1 MMKIDNALK
10 THFGYDTFKK
20 GQREIIEALVQGKN
34 VLAMLPTGTGK
45 SLCYQ
50 LPAYLMEGV
59 VVVVTPLLSL
69 MQDQVEQ
76 MMARGEKQVVAINS
90 FLEREERSNVFN
102 RLHAFKFI
110 YISPEM
116 LMNDFVVSK
125 LSKLTISL
133 FVVDEAHCI
142 SQWGYD
148 FRPDYLKLG
157 DVRQALGS
165 PQTIALT
172 ATADQEVR
180 SDIVHALKLKEWEE
194 FVSSVDR
201 PNIKMVVDFV
211 QDPREKLDK
220 LLEWVNSLEGPG
232 IIYFSSKK
240 MAEEVA
246 VMLRSIGLSRVMA
259 YHGGLDQESRI
270 LIQQQ
275 FIQGQLDVICATSA
289 FGMGINKEN
298 VRFVIHYHMPLQLE
312 SYLQEI
318 GRAGRDGE
326 DSISILLYS
335 PYDEQLPYQLAEG
348 ELPTDHQIN
357 WLFQHFG
364 EQLLSEW
371 EEMEE
376 TIKQVGGF
384 TDISWRLTKDFL
396 RSLNE
401 STNVEVEKERFLQY
415 INHRKEH
422 KRKKIADM
430 LHWIQSRDCRRKGIL
445 SYFGEEMKGTVSDC
459 CHVCGIT
466 YKAFEKKS
474 AAVIENTPFH
484 WKDYLRGL
492 FTKSETRYEK
502 QI

>member
-1 MMKIDNALK
+1 MMLEYELK
-10 THFGYDTFKK
+10 KHFGYERFKI
-20 GQREIIEALVQGKN
+20 GQKEIIETLLEGKN

-76 MMARGEKQVVAINS
+76 MMARGEKRVIAINS
-90 FLEREERSNVFN
+90 FLEREERSGVFG
-102 RLHAFKFI
+102 RLHTYKFI

-116 LMNDFVVSK
+116 LMNEFVVSQLNK
-125 LSKLTISL
+125 LEISL

-157 DVRQALGS
+157 DIREALGS
-165 PQTIALT
+165 PRTIALT

-180 SDIVHALKLKEWEE
+180 SDIVRTLKLEEWEE

-201 PNIKMVVDFV
+201 PNIKMVVDYV
-211 QDPREKLDK
+211 HDARGKLDK
-220 LLEWVNSLEGPG
+220 LLEWVSFLQGPG

-240 MAEEVA
+240 LAEEVA
-246 VMLRSIGLSRVMA
+246 VMLRGSGVPRSMA

-275 FIQGQLDVICATSA
+275 FIKGQLDVICATSA

-298 VRFVIHYHMPLQLE
+298 VRFVIHFHMPLQLE

-326 DSISILLYS
+326 NSISILLYS
-335 PYDEQLPYQLAEG
+335 PHDEQLPYQLAEG
-348 ELPTDHQIN
+348 ELPTEYQIR

-364 EQLLSEW
+364 DQLLYEW

-376 TIKQVGGF
+376 TIRHIGGF
-384 TDISWRLTKDFL
+384 TDTSWRLTKDFL
-396 RSLNE
+396 RSL
-401 STNVEVEKERFLQY
+401 SSSMDLKVEEERFIKY
-415 INHRKEH
+415 VDKRKKH
-422 KRKKIADM
+422 KRKKIVEM
-430 LHWIQSRDCRRKGIL
+430 LNWIQSKECKRKMVL
-445 SYFGEEMKGTVSDC
+445 SYFGEVTHRSVDDC
-459 CHVCGIT
+459 CSVCGIVYDH
-466 YKAFEKKS
+466 YKMNCSDVVE
-474 AAVIENTPFH
+474 VTPFQ
-484 WKDYLRGL
+484 WKDYLRSL
-492 FTKSETRYEK
+492 LSKSGTSYE
-502 QI
+502 

>member
-1 MMKIDNALK
+1 MMLEYELK
-10 THFGYDTFKK
+10 THFGYDQFKM
-20 GQREIIEALVQGKN
+20 GQKEIIEALLQGKN

-76 MMARGEKQVVAINS
+76 MMARGEKRVVAINS
-90 FLEREERSNVFN
+90 FLEREERGNVFG
-102 RLHAFKFI
+102 RLHTYKFI

-116 LMNDFVVSK
+116 LMNEFVVSQLNK
-125 LSKLTISL
+125 LLISL

-157 DVRQALGS
+157 DIREILGS
-165 PQTIALT
+165 PRTIALT

-180 SDIVHALKLKEWEE
+180 SDIVRTLKLDKWEE

-201 PNIKMVVDFV
+201 PNIKMVVDYV
-211 QDPREKLDK
+211 HDAREKLDK
-220 LLEWVNSLEGPG
+220 LLEWVSFLQGPG

-240 MAEEVA
+240 LAEEVA
-246 VMLRSIGLSRVMA
+246 VMLRDSGVPRAMA

-275 FIQGQLDVICATSA
+275 FIKGQLDVICATSA

-298 VRFVIHYHMPLQLE
+298 VRFVIHFHMPLQLE

-326 DSISILLYS
+326 NSISILLYS
-335 PYDEQLPYQLAEG
+335 PHDEQLPYQLAEG
-348 ELPTDHQIN
+348 ELPTEYQIR

-364 EQLLSEW
+364 DQLLYEW
-371 EEMEE
+371 EEMQE
-376 TIKQVGGF
+376 TIQQIGGF
-384 TDISWRLTKDFL
+384 TDNSWRLTKDFL
-396 RSLNE
+396 RSL
-401 STNVEVEKERFLQY
+401 TNTMDLKIAEERFIEY
-415 INHRKEH
+415 VDNRKKH
-422 KRKKIADM
+422 KRKKILDM
-430 LHWIQSRDCRRKGIL
+430 LNWIQSKECKRKGVL
-445 SYFGEEMKGTVSDC
+445 SYFGEVTHGTIDDC
-459 CHVCGIT
+459 CSVCGIVYDR
-466 YKAFEKKS
+466 YKTKCSEVVEYS
-474 AAVIENTPFH
+474 PFQ

-492 FTKSETRYEK
+492 LTKSVTSYEK
-502 QI
+502 

>member
-1 MMKIDNALK
+1 MTLENKLK
-10 THFGYDTFKK
+10 THFGYDHFKK
-20 GQREIIEALVQGKN
+20 GQREIIEALTLGKN

-50 LPAYLMEGV
+50 LPAYLMDGV

-76 MMARGEKQVVAINS
+76 MMARGEKRVVAINS
-90 FLEREERSNVFN
+90 FLERGERASVFG
-102 RLHAFKFI
+102 RLHTYKFI

-116 LMNDFVVSK
+116 LMSDFVVSH
-125 LSKLTISL
+125 LNKLTISL

-157 DVRQALGS
+157 DIRESLGS

-180 SDIVHALKLKEWEE
+180 SDIAQTLKLNEWDE

-211 QDPREKLDK
+211 QDARDKLDK
-220 LLEWVNSLEGPG
+220 LLEWVFFLQGPG

-240 MAEEVA
+240 LAEEVA
-246 VMLRSIGLSRVMA
+246 IMLRDSGLPRAMA

-275 FIQGQLDVICATSA
+275 FIKGQLDVICATSA

-298 VRFVIHYHMPLQLE
+298 VRFVIHFHMPLQLE

-326 DSISILLYS
+326 NSISILLYS
-335 PYDEQLPYQLAEG
+335 PHDEQLPYQLAEG
-348 ELPTDHQIN
+348 ELPTQYQIN

-364 EQLLSEW
+364 DRLLYEW

-376 TIKQVGGF
+376 SIKHIGGF
-384 TDISWRLTKDFL
+384 SDTSWRLTKDFL
-396 RSLNE
+396 RSLNN
-401 STNVEVEKERFLQY
+401 SMDLKVEEERFLQY
-415 INHRKEH
+415 IDNRKKH
-422 KRKKIADM
+422 KRNKIVDM
-430 LHWIQSRDCRRKGIL
+430 LNWIQSKECKRKGIL
-445 SYFGEEMKGTVSDC
+445 SYFGEVKQNTVEDC
-459 CHVCGIT
+459 CHVCGIA
-466 YKAFEKKS
+466 YDQYNKKS
-474 AAVIENTPFH
+474 SEVVEVTPFQ
-484 WKDYLRGL
+484 WRDYLQAL
-492 FTKSETRYEK
+492 LSKSGTSYEK
-502 QI
+502 